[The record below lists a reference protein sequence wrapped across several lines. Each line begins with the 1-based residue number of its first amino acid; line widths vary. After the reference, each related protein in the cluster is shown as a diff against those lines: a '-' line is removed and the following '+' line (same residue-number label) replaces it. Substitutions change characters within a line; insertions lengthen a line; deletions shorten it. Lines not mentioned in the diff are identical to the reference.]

1 MLTFQWKRSAVCR
14 HALCAMHARL
24 LITHTLTVHTVYK
37 NAIAA
42 QRRIQQ
48 NCHPRAQSGK
58 IFSIIRQMLSV
69 LLDADREKYVFA
81 RAKSEGIKSYLHFA
95 SAAKV
100 ACASIKI

>member
-1 MLTFQWKRSAVCR
+1 
-14 HALCAMHARL
+14 MHARL
-24 LITHTLTVHTVYK
+24 LITHTHTLTPYIQYI

-58 IFSIIRQMLSV
+58 IFSVIGQMLSV

-95 SAAKV
+95 SAAKG
-100 ACASIKI
+100 ARASRKI